1 MKTKFL
7 FSTLAMAAAFS
18 ACTQDEI
25 AVNNENVGSFD
36 EVVGAKLLG
45 EGFSVYTQDET
56 GSRIVKDEN
65 GLRYSEGDK
74 VAVAWVVGTGSV
86 SASQTGIT
94 LGQVYNTVYANHM
107 LVHGGDSKG
116 FESRSNVYEGWHF
129 AYAPFQYMTK
139 PQQLTN
145 IVVNPDFKGG
155 DLDIDYLTNAPQF
168 SNAAFVGEEQV
179 NLETGKVDQNFPLQV
194 AVNAIY
200 PTLKPAAQ
208 FKKELLK
215 DIKIQSVTLSV
226 GAGNDLFTNSFSVV
240 PSKLAQIDYNE
251 VDKVDNAVIDETYF
265 AADKAFRY
273 NALSEE
279 TTVNVAEAN
288 FTLGDDASQLRIF
301 FAPTQDAAAVDYE
314 ELSLRVNVEGGYFL
328 INAGTAT
335 GNNKTAFEKIFKML
349 KGTEESGKKLAEL
362 SQIRTQSNL
371 TFDLLAEDFHTDFT
385 IDSYEKWVSCVNLAN
400 ALDREGTVFEIAPN
414 AEILFP
420 AGEMLVPTKP
430 VNVTCSQPGQSAWL
444 AITGE
449 TTWTEG
455 LGTVGGGIGIKVK
468 DGGKLTVDDFVATSA
483 MTIEEGGVLDAKAT
497 ANVKF
502 HSGSTVINNQGR
514 ILVEYGANLTMS
526 TTKANNGVVAYTVD
540 GKETVAQILRLIA
553 ESGNAKGRHSH
564 VNTFIINSPIEWN
577 MLKTEVSGG
586 YEDPYQDEAS
596 STVTYPAGTFDEI
609 SFEINGGSV
618 YAADGKEILVKNVT
632 MNEGSL
638 QYVNINGKLTATGDV
653 NVTTDFVGSLDVEG
667 ENNATIEVNGNI
679 NGAVSAKNATI
690 AVEAISGEVE
700 LNGNVTI
707 NDAEINNN
715 VTIKSGRNTLNNVTI
730 NGTLT
735 INAGATVELM
745 KASSAIKVTNL
756 VNNGTLISNN
766 DINVTDVTLNPK
778 STTTLTDKDFAEMDW
793 NKVIWYTGDYSRDK
807 ITLNGT
813 VLKYELVEFTTALAA
828 VQNGDV
834 LKVNTDV
841 QFPNWE
847 DLNPNNKEYVLDL
860 NGNTLTIESVG
871 GYDYF
876 DKDITIKNGK
886 IVGRIFVQN
895 ITAKFENIVFETP
908 KSYFG
913 SSYPNL
919 GLVYVEGGATVEL
932 KNCTFKT
939 DARSLE
945 TESGQNFTLTVDNCT
960 FNESAAYPY
969 FNPLGASASVTI
981 KNSTFR
987 LPLGTDIE
995 AGVNQFTLTGNTFEK
1010 TFDFTSSAANPAG
1023 MSSDVK
1029 AFINGVLNNNTWKGV
1044 NKVDAYCGGVLNHVN
1059 SAI

>member
-86 SASQTGIT
+86 SASQTDIT
-94 LGQVYNTVYANHM
+94 LNQVYNTVYANHM

-129 AYAPFQYMTK
+129 AYAPFQYLTK

-251 VDKVDNAVIDETYF
+251 VDKVDNAVINETYF

-279 TTVNVAEAN
+279 TTVNVAKAN

-301 FAPTQDAAAVDYE
+301 FAPTQAASTVDYE
-314 ELSLRVNVEGGYFL
+314 DLSLRVDVEGGYFL

-335 GNNKTAFEKIFKML
+335 GDNKTAFEKIFAML
-349 KGTEESGKKLAEL
+349 KGTEASGKDLTKL

-400 ALDREGTVFEIAPN
+400 ALDREGTEFEIVPN

-420 AGEMLVPTKP
+420 AGDMLVPTKP
-430 VNVTCSQPGQSAWL
+430 VNVTCSVPGQAAWL

-455 LGTVGGGIGIKVK
+455 LGTVAGGIGIKVK
-468 DGGKLTVDDFVATSA
+468 NGGKLTVDGFVATSA

-502 HSGSTVINNQGR
+502 HNGATVINNQGR

-553 ESGNAKGRHSH
+553 ESGNEKNRHSH
-564 VNTFIINSPIEWN
+564 VNTFIINSEIEWN

-586 YEDPYQDEAS
+586 FQDPYEDEAS
-596 STVTYPAGTFDEI
+596 SSVTYPAGTFEEI
-609 SFEINGGSV
+609 NFEINGGSV
-618 YAADGKEILVKNVT
+618 YAADGQEILVKNVT
-632 MNEGSL
+632 MEGGSL
-638 QYVNINGKLTATGDV
+638 LHVNIYNALVATGDV
-653 NVTTDFVGSLDVEG
+653 TVDTDAVGSVEVAG
-667 ENNATIEVNGNI
+667 ESNATIVVNGNI
-679 NGAVSAKNATI
+679 GGEVEAEKATITAETIGGEVTLKGNATI
-690 AVEAISGEVE
+690 NNAEI
-700 LNGNVTI
+700 NDNVTI
-707 NDAEINNN
+707 EAGN
-715 VTIKSGRNTLNNVTI
+715 NTLNNVTI

-735 INAGATVELM
+735 VKAGATVVLNSTEY
-745 KASSAIKVTNL
+745 IYITNI
-756 VNNGTLISNN
+756 VNNGTLKSNN
-766 DINVTDVTLNPK
+766 DIFVTGVTLNAK
-778 STTTLTDKDFAEMDW
+778 SITTLTDKDEAEMDW
-793 NKVIWYTGDYSRDK
+793 NKVIYYTGSYNNSK
-807 ITLNGT
+807 MTLNGT
-813 VLKYELVEFTTALAA
+813 VLKYSVPVINPSATPVEMGTAATTELENAPVDGVVFMPEGTYEFSKTSQIDLEGASIICEPGTVINSAVNNAADKVLYYTLGNAKQVVLRNFTINAGTTKADVWFRNDNMLENGVVDIIIENVNCQSMLFDFAYQEGTTANIKFINCKIGR
-828 VQNGDV
+828 VDV
-834 LKVNTDV
+834 HANRDTSIMNV
-841 QFPNWE
+841 
-847 DLNPNNKEYVLDL
+847 EYD
-860 NGNTLTIESVG
+860 
-871 GYDYF
+871 
-876 DKDITIKNGK
+876 
-886 IVGRIFVQN
+886 
-895 ITAKFENIVFETP
+895 
-908 KSYFG
+908 
-913 SSYPNL
+913 
-919 GLVYVEGGATVEL
+919 
-932 KNCTFKT
+932 
-939 DARSLE
+939 
-945 TESGQNFTLTVDNCT
+945 
-960 FNESAAYPY
+960 
-969 FNPLGASASVTI
+969 SASNVYIIPGGTYTENVTVTQ
-981 KNSTFR
+981 K
-987 LPLGTDIE
+987 
-995 AGVNQFTLTGNTFEK
+995 
-1010 TFDFTSSAANPAG
+1010 
-1023 MSSDVK
+1023 
-1029 AFINGVLNNNTWKGV
+1029 
-1044 NKVDAYCGGVLNHVN
+1044 
-1059 SAI
+1059 